1 MNITFLIGNGFDI
14 GLGLK
19 TQYEKFYD
27 YYQKPLEDDSD
38 NIKDFKKVLKKW
50 QSDKNTAVI
59 DWADFESAFGK
70 HSADFKIDQKR
81 EYLERFEDFVV
92 NFNAYVEDEENR
104 IDYSNSKEI
113 GMKMRDGV
121 LKYYIN
127 RKDDKEAIE
136 KIYRIHSGARTYNF
150 ISFNYTNTVDRCAD
164 LLKQTLK
171 GDSSRGVGSVLHIHG
186 YVERNMIIGVDNPSQ
201 ISNPEFENDP
211 DVVAEIVKPN
221 QNVNS
226 RENYEND
233 VIPLINSSHIIC
245 VYGMSL
251 GDTDKKWWNLVS
263 KWLSKDSN
271 RALIIMKYDKNYYDR
286 FIFNFRKFDN
296 SIRDRF
302 LSFSDLPDDIK
313 AQISKRIY
321 VGMNNNVFEMKLC
334 EEESTLEEFN
344 TNMPN
349 SLVNV

>member
-127 RKDDKEAIE
+127 RKDDKEAMRE
-136 KIYRIHSGARTYNF
+136 LYGNKTFA
-150 ISFNYTNTVDRCAD
+150 
-164 LLKQTLK
+164 
-171 GDSSRGVGSVLHIHG
+171 
-186 YVERNMIIGVDNPSQ
+186 
-201 ISNPEFENDP
+201 FESKLWN
-211 DVVAEIVKPN
+211 KL
-221 QNVNS
+221 
-226 RENYEND
+226 Y
-233 VIPLINSSHIIC
+233 IN
-245 VYGMSL
+245 L
-251 GDTDKKWWNLVS
+251 
-263 KWLSKDSN
+263 
-271 RALIIMKYDKNYYDR
+271 
-286 FIFNFRKFDN
+286 
-296 SIRDRF
+296 
-302 LSFSDLPDDIK
+302 
-313 AQISKRIY
+313 
-321 VGMNNNVFEMKLC
+321 
-334 EEESTLEEFN
+334 STLFA
-344 TNMPN
+344 TQKT
-349 SLVNV
+349 SLLT